1 MADER
6 TTTDP
11 QQWRDLM
18 SLSDDMLLMAWYDA
32 RLACDAAHAEGEGC
46 REAALWQGLIEGA
59 AASRFGVGGCL
70 RLYRARFPESRIE
83 PEEGRAGRCPDPPQA

>member
-18 SLSDDMLLMAWYDA
+18 ALPDDALLMAWNEA
-32 RLACDAAHAEGEGC
+32 RVACDAARAAGDGHG
-46 REAALWQGLIEGA
+46 EAASWQGLIEGA

-70 RLYRARFPESRIE
+70 DRYRARFPVAGAG
-83 PEEGRAGRCPDPPQA
+83 PEGGSAAP